1 MASAPLQPPGKS
13 SLNSPRAPQRECN
26 SGHFGWEIGH
36 MWPIWLLSHDSP
48 PFGWIVMNQRE
59 QAGLRNGHWAAVGMA
74 RSPYLDESRLN
85 NSALK
90 VRRKLYCLRECSA
103 PRPISPR
110 LAHCAAH
117 CAKRHPPFGRGA
129 GNAPLAPSTL
139 LACWASRPQ
148 MGGEC
153 RPFANAPRPAGG
165 GGVNHPQGGGG
176 NKPPPK
182 RGCRLY

>member
-48 PFGWIVMNQRE
+48 PFGWIVMRE

-110 LAHCAAH
+110 LAHCAKNAIRPLGGGRETRPWRPARCWRAGHPVHKWAANAAH
-117 CAKRHPPFGRGA
+117 LQMPPALRAEGVSTTPKGA
-129 GNAPLAPSTL
+129 GATS
-139 LACWASRPQ
+139 
-148 MGGEC
+148 
-153 RPFANAPRPAGG
+153 PRPKGD
-165 GGVNHPQGGGG
+165 VDYI
-176 NKPPPK
+176 
-182 RGCRLY
+182 R